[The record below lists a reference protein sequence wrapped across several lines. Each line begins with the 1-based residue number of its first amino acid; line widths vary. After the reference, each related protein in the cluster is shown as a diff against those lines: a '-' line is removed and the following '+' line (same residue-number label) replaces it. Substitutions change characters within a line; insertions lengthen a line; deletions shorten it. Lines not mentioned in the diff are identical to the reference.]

1 LAELLSLPN
10 SAGGLNLSPR
20 RKREMLLQGIAASV
34 SSPPW
39 RVDDQY

>member
-10 SAGGLNLSPR
+10 SAGGLNLGPQ
-20 RKREMLLQGIAASV
+20 RKREMLFQALLQ

-39 RVDDQY
+39 RVDDQC